1 MIAEVTVIPPRFPSL
16 YAAAAPSLPGGRR
29 RDSGG
34 RWRSVKLAQRLGA
47 ETSRSPAEVRAV
59 RRRRQVS
66 FATPAHRLKCR
77 RRNRKRAT
85 EMAANLPALSGGQL
99 VVGCLKAH
107 QVEMAFSVAG
117 ESYLEVLDALY
128 DAPEIRLI
136 TCRQEGGA
144 AFMAEAYAK
153 ATGKPGVLLVTRGP
167 GACNASIGIHTA
179 FQDSTPMVV
188 LIGQVARHQLDRE
201 AFQEV
206 DFRKMFAPLAKWV
219 AQIDLA
225 ERVPEL
231 VNQAFQVATSGRPGP
246 VVLALPEDML
256 RDHSAAA
263 VVGPYRAV
271 RAHPGAADLAELRR
285 LLVAAER
292 PIMLVGGGGWD
303 DRACYD
309 ITKFAEA
316 NQLPVCCSFRRQD
329 IVDNRSPSFVGDLG
343 TGASAALVARIKES
357 DLVLAVG
364 ARIGEITSQSYSL
377 LGIPEPGKVLVHVHA
392 GAEELGRVFRPSLPI
407 QSGMPEFAVAAAAL
421 SPVPTPRWSDWRA
434 AVRSEYEA
442 GLVPT
447 AAGAALDLGKVMTW
461 LRDRLPDDA
470 IVTSDAGNFSGWPNR
485 FLQYRR
491 PGRQLGPTSGAM
503 GYGVPAAVA
512 AKLVHPDRLV
522 VGFCGDGG
530 FMMTGQELATAMLE
544 GTGPIILVFNNA
556 MYGTIRMHQERRF
569 PGRVVGTALKNPDF
583 IGIARAYGIFGASVS
598 RTEEFAPAFEEAAA
612 GKGPA
617 IIELKMDP
625 ELITTRTT
633 LSEIRREAE
642 ARQVQGMEV

>member
-1 MIAEVTVIPPRFPSL
+1 MT
-16 YAAAAPSLPGGRR
+16 
-29 RDSGG
+29 
-34 RWRSVKLAQRLGA
+34 
-47 ETSRSPAEVRAV
+47 T
-59 RRRRQVS
+59 
-66 FATPAHRLKCR
+66 
-77 RRNRKRAT
+77 
-85 EMAANLPALSGGQL
+85 NLLSGGQL
-99 VVGCLKAH
+99 VVAALRAH
-107 QVEMAFSVAG
+107 KVDLAFSVAG
-117 ESYLEVLDALY
+117 ESYLEVLDALF
-128 DAPEIRLI
+128 DVPEIRLV

-144 AFMAEAYAK
+144 AFMAEAYGK
-153 ATGKPGVLLVTRGP
+153 LTGRPGVLLVTRGP

-188 LIGQVARHQLDRE
+188 LVGQVARHQIDRE

-206 DFRKMFAPLAKWV
+206 DFRKLFAPLAKWV
-219 AQIDLA
+219 AQIDMA

-231 VNQAFQVATSGRPGP
+231 INHAFQVATSGRPGP

-256 RDHSAAA
+256 RDHAAA
-263 VVGPYRAV
+263 SVVGPYRAV

-285 LLVAAER
+285 LLAASER
-292 PIMLVGGGGWD
+292 PMMLVGGGGWD
-303 DRACYD
+303 DQACRN
-309 ITKFAEA
+309 IAGFAEA
-316 NQLPVCCSFRRQD
+316 NDLPVCCSFRRQD
-329 IVDNRSPSFVGDLG
+329 IVDNRLPCFVGDLG
-343 TGASAALVARIKES
+343 TGASSALVARVKEA
-357 DLVLAVG
+357 DLLLAVG

-377 LGIPEPGKVLVHVHA
+377 LGIPDPGKVLVHVHA
-392 GAEELGRVFRPSLPI
+392 GAEELGSVFRPSLAI
-407 QSGMPEFAVAAAAL
+407 QSGMPEFSAAAAAL
-421 SPVPTPRWSDWRA
+421 SPVPALRWSAWRA

-447 AAGAALDLGKVMTW
+447 GVGGALDLGKVMGW

-530 FMMTGQELATAMLE
+530 FLMTGQELATSVLE
-544 GTGPIILVFNNA
+544 GVGPIVLVFNNA

-569 PGRVVGTALKNPDF
+569 PGRVIGTALKNPDF
-583 IGIARAYGIFGASVS
+583 VGLARAYGVFATSVAKI
-598 RTEEFAPAFEEAAA
+598 EEFAPAFEEAAA
-612 GKGPA
+612 RNSA
-617 IIELKMDP
+617 AVIELKMDP
-625 ELITTRTT
+625 EMITTRTT

-642 ARQVQGMEV
+642 ARQVQGMEI

>member
-1 MIAEVTVIPPRFPSL
+1 M
-16 YAAAAPSLPGGRR
+16 
-29 RDSGG
+29 
-34 RWRSVKLAQRLGA
+34 
-47 ETSRSPAEVRAV
+47 
-59 RRRRQVS
+59 
-66 FATPAHRLKCR
+66 ATNQAL
-77 RRNRKRAT
+77 
-85 EMAANLPALSGGQL
+85 LSGGQL
-99 VVGCLKAH
+99 VVAALRAH
-107 QVEMAFSVAG
+107 RADMAFSVAG

-128 DAPEIRLI
+128 DAPDIHLV

-144 AFMAEAYAK
+144 AFMAEAYGK
-153 ATGKPGVLLVTRGP
+153 LTGKPGVLLVTRGP

-188 LIGQVARHQLDRE
+188 LVGQVARHQIDRE

-219 AQIDLA
+219 AQIDMA

-231 VNQAFQVATSGRPGP
+231 INQGFQIAVSGRPGP

-256 RDHSAAA
+256 RDRCAAA
-263 VVGPYRAV
+263 VAGPYRAV
-271 RAHPGAADLAELRR
+271 RAHPGTADLAELRR
-285 LLVAAER
+285 LLAVAER
-292 PIMLVGGGGWD
+292 PVMLVGGSGWSD
-303 DRACYD
+303 EACRDIAAFARAND
-309 ITKFAEA
+309 
-316 NQLPVCCSFRRQD
+316 LPVCCSFRRQD
-329 IVDNRSPSFVGDLG
+329 IVDNRLLCFVGDLG
-343 TGASAALVARIKES
+343 TGASPSLVALVKES
-357 DLVLAVG
+357 DLLLAVG

-377 LGIPEPGKVLVHVHA
+377 LGVPDPGKVLIHVHA
-392 GAEELGRVFRPSLPI
+392 GAEELGRVFRPNLAI
-407 QSGMPEFAVAAAAL
+407 QSGMPEFAAAAAAL
-421 SPVPTPRWSDWRA
+421 APVATGRWSAWREA
-434 AVRSEYEA
+434 ARADYEA
-442 GLVPT
+442 GLVP
-447 AAGAALDLGKVMTW
+447 ARAGGLLDLGAIMGW

-530 FMMTGQELATAMLE
+530 FMMTGHELATAMLE

-583 IGIARAYGIFGASVS
+583 LALARAYGTFGALVT
-598 RTEEFAPAFEEAAA
+598 RTKEFAPAFEEAAA
-612 GKGPA
+612 HRGA
-617 IIELKMDP
+617 AVIELKMDP
-625 ELITTRTT
+625 EIITTRTT
-633 LSEIRREAE
+633 LSEIRRQALAHQAERVEA
-642 ARQVQGMEV
+642 

>member
-1 MIAEVTVIPPRFPSL
+1 MT
-16 YAAAAPSLPGGRR
+16 
-29 RDSGG
+29 
-34 RWRSVKLAQRLGA
+34 
-47 ETSRSPAEVRAV
+47 T
-59 RRRRQVS
+59 
-66 FATPAHRLKCR
+66 
-77 RRNRKRAT
+77 
-85 EMAANLPALSGGQL
+85 NLLSGGQL
-99 VVGCLKAH
+99 VVAALRAH
-107 QVEMAFSVAG
+107 RVDMAFSVAG
-117 ESYLEVLDALY
+117 ESYLEVLDALF
-128 DAPEIRLI
+128 DAPEIRLV

-144 AFMAEAYAK
+144 AFMAEAYGK
-153 ATGKPGVLLVTRGP
+153 LTGKPGVLLVTRGP

-188 LIGQVARHQLDRE
+188 LVGQVARHQIDRE

-219 AQIDLA
+219 AQVDMA

-231 VNQAFQVATSGRPGP
+231 INQAFQVATSGRSGP

-256 RDHSAAA
+256 REHSGAA
-263 VVGPYRAV
+263 VVGPYRPV
-271 RAHPGAADLAELRR
+271 RAHPGAADLAEMRR

-292 PIMLVGGGGWD
+292 PMMLVGGGGWD
-303 DRACYD
+303 DRACHD
-309 ITKFAEA
+309 ITRFAEV

-329 IVDNRSPSFVGDLG
+329 VVDNRSPSFVGDLG
-343 TGASAALVARIKES
+343 TGASAALVARIKEA
-357 DLVLAVG
+357 DLLLAVG

-377 LGIPEPGKVLVHVHA
+377 MGIPDPGKVLIHVHV

-407 QSGMPEFAVAAAAL
+407 QSGMPEFAAAAAAL
-421 SPVPTPRWSDWRA
+421 PPVPAPRWSDWRA
-434 AVRSEYEA
+434 AARSEYET
-442 GLVPT
+442 GLVPSS

-461 LRDRLPDDA
+461 LRDRLSDDA
-470 IVTSDAGNFSGWPNR
+470 IITSDAGNFSGWPNH

-530 FMMTGQELATAMLE
+530 FMMTGQEIATSMLE
-544 GTGPIILVFNNA
+544 GVGPIILVFNNA

-583 IGIARAYGIFGASVS
+583 LGIARAYGVFGASVS

-612 GKGPA
+612 SKGPA

-625 ELITTRTT
+625 EMITTRTT

>member
-1 MIAEVTVIPPRFPSL
+1 MWT
-16 YAAAAPSLPGGRR
+16 PG
-29 RDSGG
+29 S
-34 RWRSVKLAQRLGA
+34 RWAM
-47 ETSRSPAEVRAV
+47 T
-59 RRRRQVS
+59 
-66 FATPAHRLKCR
+66 T
-77 RRNRKRAT
+77 
-85 EMAANLPALSGGQL
+85 NLLSGGQL
-99 VVGCLKAH
+99 VVAALRAH
-107 QVEMAFSVAG
+107 RVDTAFSVAG
-117 ESYLEVLDALY
+117 ESYLEVLDALF
-128 DAPEIRLI
+128 DAPEIRLV

-144 AFMAEAYAK
+144 AFMAEAYGK
-153 ATGKPGVLLVTRGP
+153 LTGRPGVLLVTRGP

-188 LIGQVARHQLDRE
+188 LVGQVARHQIDRE

-206 DFRKMFAPLAKWV
+206 DFRKMFAPLTKWV
-219 AQIDLA
+219 AQIDMA

-231 VNQAFQVATSGRPGP
+231 INQAFQVATSGRPGP

-263 VVGPYRAV
+263 VVGPYRPV
-271 RAHPGAADLAELRR
+271 HAHPGAADLAELRR
-285 LLVAAER
+285 LLTAAER

-303 DRACYD
+303 DRACHD
-309 ITKFAEA
+309 ITKFVEA
-316 NQLPVCCSFRRQD
+316 NQLLVCCSFRRQD

-343 TGASAALVARIKES
+343 PGASATLVARIKEA

-364 ARIGEITSQSYSL
+364 ARIGEIPSQSYSL
-377 LGIPEPGKVLVHVHA
+377 MGIPDPGKVLVHVHA

-407 QSGMPEFAVAAAAL
+407 QSGMPEFASAAAAL
-421 SPVPTPRWSDWRA
+421 PPVPAPRWSDWRA

-442 GLVPT
+442 GLAPT
-447 AAGAALDLGKVMTW
+447 TAGAALDLGKVMTW

-470 IVTSDAGNFSGWPNR
+470 IITSDAGNFSGWPNR

-530 FMMTGQELATAMLE
+530 VMMTGQELGTSLAE
-544 GTGPIILVFNNA
+544 GPGPIILLFNNA

-583 IGIARAYGIFGASVS
+583 AALAAAYGAFGVTVA

-612 GKGPA
+612 AKRAA
-617 IIELKMDP
+617 IIELAIDP
-625 ELITTRTT
+625 EIITTRTT
-633 LSEIRREAE
+633 LSQIRHQAQAQRNAKAE
-642 ARQVQGMEV
+642 A